1 MEKDKT
7 ANTSAQRS
15 SGGGHRNT
23 SAKRMPAR
31 NKTFQY
37 PKFGARKKPRV
48 PEAQL
53 HAERN
58 REKPNTGVPK
68 IEPGILRVI
77 PIGGVEQI
85 GQNMTALE
93 YGNDIIIVDAGIQF
107 AESNHPGIDY
117 IIPNTKYLVEN
128 REKIRGIF
136 ITHGHLDHIGAI
148 PYIIEGIGNPPIYSR
163 EFGAVMIRKRHEEF
177 PHLPALNIHIV
188 EEKEVIR
195 INDTFVIRT
204 FPISHTI
211 PDSMGLI
218 IETAFGEI
226 AFIEDV
232 RVDNIGGI
240 PSEEEVEQYKQFKDR
255 KMLMLTM
262 DSTSIWK
269 AGWSLSESTVA
280 ENIKKIMQGVSGRLI
295 IATFASQI
303 ERLVVIIDAAEKMG
317 KKILIDGRSMKT
329 NLEISKQLGILDA
342 QNIIGIEDAHKYPA
356 HKTVIVVTGGQ
367 GEEFSTLSR
376 MANLTH
382 RQLRL
387 EPSDTVL
394 LSASVIPGNE
404 GDIDKLKDN
413 LYRSGAKIISYTDS
427 DVHASGHGNREE
439 LGWIHRQ
446 FNYRF
451 FMPVHGNHWMLCQHA
466 EMSQTLGTP
475 KERTIVPDNG
485 SIIEFYRD
493 EKDEKTLEN
502 VKFRVRK
509 EKAPSE
515 LVMVDGFAVGDTQ
528 EFVIRDRKM
537 LAQDGIFTIVALV
550 DSRTGKLRKSPDL
563 ISRGFVYLKENQE
576 LLHEARSLTR
586 KAIEDRTVGQAGVD
600 FDFIKGEVGDT
611 VSKFLFQKTAKRPL
625 VIPVILTV

>member
-1 MEKDKT
+1 MEKEKKEIVHK
-7 ANTSAQRS
+7 NGR
-15 SGGGHRNT
+15 G
-23 SAKRMPAR
+23 KMPAR

-48 PEAQL
+48 PESRL

-58 REKPNTGVPK
+58 RQKPVTGVPP
-68 IEPGILRVI
+68 IEEGVLRVI
-77 PIGGVEQI
+77 PLGGVEQI

-93 YGNDIIIVDAGIQF
+93 YGPDIIIVDAGIQF
-107 AESNHPGIDY
+107 AESDHPGIDY
-117 IIPNTKYLVEN
+117 LIPNTKYLEEN
-128 REKIRGIF
+128 REKIRGLF

-148 PYIIEGIGNPPIYSR
+148 PYLIEKIGNPTIYSR
-163 EFGAVMIRKRHEEF
+163 EFGAVMIKKRNEEF
-177 PHLPALNIHIV
+177 PHLPESKIHIV
-188 EEKEVIR
+188 EDNEVLR
-195 INDTFVIRT
+195 PGSSFVVRT

-211 PDSMGLI
+211 PDSMGIL
-218 IETAFGEI
+218 IETPLGEI

-232 RVDNIGGI
+232 RVDNIKGV
-240 PSEEEVEQYKQFKDR
+240 PSQEEIDQYKKFANK

-269 AGWSLSESTVA
+269 PGWSLSESTVA
-280 ENIKKIMQGVSGRLI
+280 QNIKQIMQGVSGRLI

-303 ERLVVIIDAAEKMG
+303 ERLVVIIEAAENMG
-317 KKILIDGRSMKT
+317 KKVLIDGRSMKS
-329 NLEISKQLGILDA
+329 NLEISKQLGILNA
-342 QNIIGIEDAHKYPA
+342 KNIIGIEDSDKYPP
-356 HKTVIVVTGGQ
+356 HKVVIVVTGGQ

-387 EPSDTVL
+387 EPTDTVL
-394 LSASVIPGNE
+394 LSSSVIPGNE
-404 GDIDKLKDN
+404 HDIDKLKDN
-413 LYRSGAKIISYTDS
+413 LYRSGAKIISYMDS
-427 DVHASGHGNREE
+427 DIHASGHGNKEE
-439 LGWIHRQ
+439 LKWIHEQ
-446 FNYRF
+446 INYKF
-451 FMPVHGNHWMLCQHA
+451 FMPVHGTHWMLCQHA
-466 EMSQTLGTP
+466 ELSQSLGTP
-475 KERTIVPDNG
+475 KENTIVPDNG
-485 SIIEFYRD
+485 SVVEFYRD
-493 EKDEKTLEN
+493 EKDRNDLES
-502 VKFRVRK
+502 VKIRMRK

-515 LVMVDGFAVGDTQ
+515 IVTVDGFSVGDTQ

-576 LLHEARSLTR
+576 LLHEARNLTR
-586 KAIEDRTVGQAGVD
+586 KAIEDRTIGQTGVD